1 MSNEE
6 SHDDQR
12 TGPHLNKRILSSMSR
27 RTVAAHPWHDLEIGI
42 IITFLIRLRMYTCV
56 YIYTYGLKH
65 CIVFCVGP
73 QAPHIVNCVSLI

>member
-6 SHDDQR
+6 SHDEQR

-42 IITFLIRLRMYTCV
+42 IITFLITLRMYT
-56 YIYTYGLKH
+56 YICIYGLKH
-65 CIVFCVGP
+65 RIVFCVGP